1 MIGVIDSNVIKV
13 AMLISGSTM
22 IAIDKTMIFT
32 DLHKFIDVFL
42 AILFIYSIAFS

>member
-32 DLHKFIDVFL
+32 DLHKFIDVFP
-42 AILFIYSIAFS
+42 ILFIYSIAFS